1 MSLTANLRLS
11 AVLLLFFA
19 LTLRLVSMIP
29 PLEGPDERNHFGY
42 ITDMRQYGRL
52 PNPVSYED
60 YLAFHES
67 GQPPL
72 YYVLAWGWSLLGP
85 DYEWDGLVPLNI
97 WVEQASAVPGDNRNQ
112 YLLGALHM
120 PHNPEMQTAATWARY
135 ASLLL
140 GMLAVA
146 AAWRVS
152 RLLLPPG
159 WALFVVLI
167 FAFNPVL
174 MRGFAVAGNDSA
186 ALVLGALAVWGL
198 LRMISAPLYR
208 TPRTARR
215 LLLVGLALA
224 LGALS
229 KASLLVFAVA
239 AVMLLAVRLYDDRRR
254 LLWALALLLLPVLF
268 LAAPWYGWN
277 AIQHGDPFGTNPH
290 LEMPWAFVPA
300 RPVWDALRAEFS
312 ILPSI
317 WLDIGLP
324 HQAIAP
330 GLWARAVPLTAAL
343 LALVGGAM
351 ALWRV
356 RHGSYEKRRALAVVA
371 LLLIVGGMGAAFVR
385 WSLNFTAIGGRLLLP
400 GYLALTL
407 LVGLGLYA
415 LGIPRWLRNAFA
427 ALTVFIA
434 FVSVALIVPRAFG
447 VVTLPPE
454 RAPVLEGREELAFG
468 EIEFLGYRIAPPVLT
483 PDVRA
488 IDVMLCWRSTH
499 AEGLLEVPQSVV
511 FAIINGDLSI
521 GGRETY
527 PGMGSYT
534 LWQAGSAHCDRFAV
548 PLIYRPRHGE
558 VYNVMVGLY
567 DPELSG
573 LMPDNFSRG
582 LFVGEIRVV
591 DDS

>member
-1 MSLTANLRLS
+1 MTLAAHLRLS
-11 AVLLLFFA
+11 ALLLLFFA
-19 LTLRLVSMIP
+19 LTLRLIAVIP

-52 PNPVSYED
+52 PNPASYED

-72 YYVLAWGWSLLGP
+72 YYLLAWGWSLLGP
-85 DYEWDGLVPLNI
+85 DYEWDGLVPVNI

-112 YLLGALHM
+112 YLLGPLHM
-120 PHNPEMQTAATWARY
+120 PHKPDMQAAATWARF

-140 GMLAVA
+140 GTLAVA
-146 AAWRVS
+146 GAWRVS

-159 WALFVVLI
+159 WALFVVMI

-174 MRGFAVAGNDSA
+174 MRGFAVAGNDAA
-186 ALVLGALAVWGL
+186 ALLLGALVVWGL

-229 KASLLVFAVA
+229 KASLLVFAAVA
-239 AVMLLAVRLYDDRRR
+239 VTLLVVRLYNDRPR
-254 LLWALALLLLPVLF
+254 LLWSLVLLLLPLLL

-277 AIQHGDPFGTNPH
+277 AIQHGDPFGKTPH

-300 RPVWDALRAEFS
+300 RPLWDALRAEAS

-324 HQAIAP
+324 HEPIAP
-330 GLWARAVPLTAAL
+330 GLWARVIPLAAGL
-343 LALVGGAM
+343 LALIGGGV
-351 ALWRV
+351 ALWQARRGGFD
-356 RHGSYEKRRALAVVA
+356 RHRGLAVLA
-371 LLLIVGGMGAAFVR
+371 LLLIVGGMGAAFLY

-400 GYLALTL
+400 GYLALAL
-407 LVGLGLYA
+407 LVGLGLYT
-415 LGIPRWLRNAFA
+415 LRIPRWLRDAFA
-427 ALTVFIA
+427 VLTVFIA
-434 FVSVALIVPRAFG
+434 FISVALIVPRAFG
-447 VVTLPPE
+447 VTTLPLE
-454 RAPVLEGREELAFG
+454 RVPVLEGRGELAFG
-468 EIEFLGYRIAPPVLT
+468 EIEFLGYRIDPPILT
-483 PDVRA
+483 LETRS
-488 IDVMLCWRSTH
+488 IDVMLCWRATH
-499 AEGLLEVPQSVV
+499 VAGLLEVPQSVV

-521 GGRETY
+521 AGRETY

-534 LWQAGSAHCDRFAV
+534 LWQPSRAHCDRFAV
-548 PLIYRPRHGE
+548 PFVFPLRSGD

-567 DPELSG
+567 DPDLGG
-573 LMPDNFSRG
+573 LMPDNFNRG
-582 LFVGEIRVV
+582 LFVGEIRVEE
-591 DDS
+591 